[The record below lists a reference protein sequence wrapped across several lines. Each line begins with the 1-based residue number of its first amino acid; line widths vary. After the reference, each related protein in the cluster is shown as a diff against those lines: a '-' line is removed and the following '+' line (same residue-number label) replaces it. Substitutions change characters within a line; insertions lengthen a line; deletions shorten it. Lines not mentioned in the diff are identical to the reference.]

1 MSLYYCRRVVSF
13 VTDIETFI
21 VTDVLDDVTAEPF
34 FKYVDYFLCA
44 VMMSVCIITS
54 RVCTVMGSKI
64 RVRTIVGSNSYC
76 G

>member
-1 MSLYYCRRVVSF
+1 MYF
-13 VTDIETFI
+13 VTEVDTF
-21 VTDVLDDVTAEPF
+21 VLTDVTEDVTAVPVIM
-34 FKYVDYFLCA
+34 YVDYFLCA